1 MVETVLETR
10 IRAPIERVFDLSRS
24 IDAHLDSTS
33 STNERAIAGIT
44 TGLIGL
50 GETVTWSAVHFCIR
64 QKLTV
69 EIVEFERPHLFADR
83 MTDGAFKS
91 MYHRHTF
98 EAVGDETIMRD
109 NFAFEA
115 PLGILGII
123 IEKLVLEWYMR
134 RFLQSRNA
142 RLKALAEGVEWSRF
156 LTE

>member
-1 MVETVLETR
+1 MVEIELETK
-10 IRAPIERVFDLSRS
+10 IKAPIERVFDLSRS

-33 STNERAIAGIT
+33 STGERAIAGT
-44 TGLIGL
+44 TSGLIGL

-69 EIVEFERPHLFADR
+69 EIVEFERPHLFADQ

-123 IEKLVLEWYMR
+123 AEKLVLGWYMR

-142 RLKALAEGVEWSRF
+142 RLKALAEGDEWSRF
-156 LTE
+156 FTE

>member
-1 MVETVLETR
+1 MVEIVLETR

-33 STNERAIAGIT
+33 STGERAIAGTT

-50 GETVTWSAVHFCIR
+50 GENVTWSAVHFCIR
-64 QKLTV
+64 QELTV
-69 EIVEFERPHLFADR
+69 EIVEFERPHLFADQ

-98 EAVGDETIMRD
+98 EACGDETIMRD
-109 NFAFEA
+109 HFAFEA

-123 IEKLVLEWYMR
+123 AEKLVLEWYMR
-134 RFLQSRNA
+134 RFLEIRNA
-142 RLKALAEGVEWSRF
+142 RLKVLAEGDEWLRF

>member
-1 MVETVLETR
+1 MVEIVFETR

-33 STNERAIAGIT
+33 STGERAIAGTT

-50 GETVTWSAVHFCIR
+50 GQTVTWSAVHFCIR

-69 EIVEFERPHLFADR
+69 EIVEFERPHLFADQ

-98 EAVGDETIMRD
+98 EAFGDETIMRD
-109 NFAFEA
+109 HFIFEA

-123 IEKLVLEWYMR
+123 AEKLVLEWYMR
-134 RFLQSRNA
+134 RFLEIRNA
-142 RLKALAEGVEWSRF
+142 RLKVLAEGDDWSRF